1 MQKTILEMAER
12 LKFDKMTIGQLKQVS
27 EYLIKMEEQAKQAA
41 DITYIDKSRI
51 GKLERELDRAEQVI
65 EAHESGIAHG

>member
-12 LKFDKMTIGQLKQVS
+12 LKFDKLTIGQLKQVS
-27 EYLIKMEEQAKQAA
+27 EYLLELEVQAKQAA

-65 EAHESGIAHG
+65 EAHETGIAYG